1 MSRRLESFLT
11 LKVYKSHLK
20 QELINWNK
28 NRFESIYS
36 CQQEIS
42 LFITVEWK
50 RRRHWCGFVHHFDFL
65 SVSRGGSCRNGLFGE
80 YDGWCRLWYSSS
92 FNFYSVSWATCGWTL
107 SWWRFCPFLSDGRL
121 LCSSSSTIISAS
133 WVKHIVGPN
142 RFGHLLALLEVEQE
156 NCEINGKMISN
167 KNEIHVY
174 IERNMWFK
182 TSHQHIKKLTGYL

>member
-1 MSRRLESFLT
+1 MEATTSLMWFCASFWFFKCFSWWKLSKW
-11 LKVYKSHLK
+11 LK
-20 QELINWNK
+20 
-28 NRFESIYS
+28 
-36 CQQEIS
+36 
-42 LFITVEWK
+42 
-50 RRRHWCGFVHHFDFL
+50 
-65 SVSRGGSCRNGLFGE
+65 FGE

-142 RFGHLLALLEVEQE
+142 RFGHLLELLEVEQE
-156 NCEINGKMISN
+156 NWEINGKMISN